1 MSQPGRTKRVLFLCN
16 GNSCRSQM
24 AEGLINHD
32 IAGQWQAESAGTE
45 AAGYLH
51 PGAIAAMAELGINIS
66 GQRSR
71 SVDAFR
77 SSALDSLAFDVVIT
91 VCADAEES
99 CPTWLGGG
107 ARLHIGFEVPA
118 RATGHDA
125 AILATFRTVRD
136 QMRERLAAALHTL
149 TCVH

>member
-1 MSQPGRTKRVLFLCN
+1 MSQPGRTKRVLILCT

-32 IAGQWQAESAGTE
+32 LAGQWQAESAGTE
-45 AAGYLH
+45 PAGYVH
-51 PGAIAAMAELGINIS
+51 PGAIAAMAELGIDIS
-66 GQRSR
+66 EQHSK

-77 SSALDSLAFDVVIT
+77 TNGDGSDAFDAVIT
-91 VCADAEES
+91 VCADAEET

-107 ARLHIGFEVPA
+107 SRLHIGFEDPA
-118 RATGHDA
+118 KATGDDA

-136 QMRERLAAALHTL
+136 QMRERLAAALDTL
-149 TCVH
+149 S